1 MLIIILVHKERCR
14 NELGYSCDQCG
25 KAYNTNAALTKHRK
39 RTHEGIKDYCV
50 GYKNGGKQKSSA
62 AKRAKPSSG
71 QENSRIQSS
80 SHSRRVQQAPQKA
93 MQGIVPVM
101 GTPEQQNS
109 GQMIFEY
116 QQNSIMAPLMGY
128 SLGKGINFYQ

>member
-1 MLIIILVHKERCR
+1 M
-14 NELGYSCDQCG
+14 GYSCDQCG

-39 RTHEGIKDYCV
+39 RTHEGIKDYAV
-50 GYKNGGKQKSSA
+50 GYKNGGKQKPQSNQA
-62 AKRAKPSSG
+62 TKRAKPTSNAR
-71 QENSRIQSS
+71 QNSS
-80 SHSRRVQQAPQKA
+80 SNMPSYSRRVQQAPQKA